1 MSIFDIITLLG
12 GLAFFLFG
20 MSTMGNG
27 LKSLAG
33 NRMEEILWRLSSN
46 PVKGLLLGTLVTA
59 VIQSS
64 SATSVMVV
72 SFVNAGMMKLSQSI
86 TVILGS
92 QIGTTMTGWVLTLAG
107 ANGSSGFARVISA
120 STFVPFL
127 GFVGAVMYMFC
138 KRQVWKSTGTILLG
152 FSILMTGMSTMSGSV
167 NALKTDPKFVGL
179 LTLFDNPFLAML
191 AGIVLAAVIQSC
203 SAGVGIL
210 QALSVT
216 GVLSYSV
223 CVPLIMGINIGACAP
238 VLLSMMGSSK
248 NGKRAAISY
257 MVGCVLSVVIVSL
270 VFFPLRAL
278 GLFVFMDGT
287 ADSVGIALINTVMR
301 IAAVIVLTPLH
312 KQIERICY
320 LLVKYN
326 PDEDADSEFLE
337 KLSDSALR
345 YPRTAV
351 NLSTAAVHKMAE
363 IARDAVTDAIGLIGN
378 YDKIVAERVTNRE
391 TLLDKYE
398 DKLGGFMMQ
407 LLANEAVPELE
418 LEAEKILS
426 SLSDLER
433 LGDHA
438 MNIAELAAEYHEKK
452 LVFSEEA
459 QAELT
464 TLAQAL
470 AEIMEITMAAF
481 CENDSDRA
489 LQVEPL
495 EEVVDIMCDEL
506 KIRHVTRLQGGKC
519 TISLGFVFNDLI
531 NNYERVSD
539 HCSNLAFATLKAANP
554 GYTPHEYT
562 SNAEASVVFTDA
574 FLKFTEKYVSNL

>member
-33 NRMEEILWRLSSN
+33 NRMEEILWRLSSS

-92 QIGTTMTGWVLTLAG
+92 QIGTTITGWVLTLAG
-107 ANGSSGFARVISA
+107 ASGSSGFARVVSA

-138 KRQVWKSTGTILLG
+138 KKQVWKSTGTILLG

-167 NALKTDPKFVGL
+167 NSLKSDPSFIGL

-191 AGIVLAAVIQSC
+191 AGIVLAAIIQSC

-216 GVLSYSV
+216 GVLSYTV
-223 CVPLIMGINIGACAP
+223 CVPLIMGINIGACSP
-238 VLLSMMGSSK
+238 VLLSMMGSTK

-257 MVGCVLSVVIVSL
+257 MVGCVLTVVIVSII
-270 VFFPLRAL
+270 FYPLRAL
-278 GLFVFMDGT
+278 GVFNFMDVT
-287 ADSVGIALINTVMR
+287 ADSVGIALINTIMR
-301 IAAVIVLTPLH
+301 VIAVVLMTPLH
-312 KQIERICY
+312 KQIERVCY
-320 LLVKYN
+320 LLVRYN
-326 PDEDADSEFLE
+326 PEEDADSEYLE
-337 KLSDSALR
+337 QLTEAAQR

-363 IARDAVTDAIGLIGN
+363 IARQAVAEAIGLIGN
-378 YDKIVAERVTNRE
+378 YDKAVAERVANRE
-391 TLLDKYE
+391 ALLDKYE
-398 DKLGGFMMQ
+398 DKLGSFMMQ

-418 LEAEKILS
+418 LEAEKTLS

-438 MNIAELAAEYHEKK
+438 MNIAELAAEYQEKN
-452 LVFSEEA
+452 LTFSEEA
-459 QAELT
+459 LSELN
-464 TLAQAL
+464 TLANAL
-470 AEIMEITMAAF
+470 LEITQTTTQAF
-481 CENDSDRA
+481 CENDPQRA
-489 LQVEPL
+489 VLVEPL

-506 KIRHVTRLQGGKC
+506 KLRHVTRLQNGKC

-539 HCSNLAFATLKAANP
+539 HCSNLAFATLKACNP
-554 GYTPHEYT
+554 KYKPHEYT
-562 SNAEASVVFTDA
+562 SGAESSAVFSEA
-574 FLKFTEKYVSNL
+574 FLQYTEKYINSL

>member
-1 MSIFDIITLLG
+1 MSIFDFITMLG
-12 GLAFFLFG
+12 GLGFFLFG

-92 QIGTTMTGWVLTLAG
+92 QIGTTITGWVLTLAG
-107 ANGSSGFARVISA
+107 ASGSSGFARILSA

-127 GFVGAVMYMFC
+127 GFSGAVMYMFC
-138 KRQVWKSTGTILLG
+138 KKQAWKSTGTILLG

-167 NALKTDPKFVGL
+167 NTLKSDPAFIGL
-179 LTLFDNPFLAML
+179 LTVFDNPFLAML
-191 AGIVLAAVIQSC
+191 AGTLLAAVIQSC

-216 GVLSYSV
+216 GVLSYQV
-223 CVPLIMGINIGACAP
+223 CMPLIMGINIGACSP
-238 VLLSMMGSSK
+238 VLLSMMGSTK

-257 MVGCVLSVVIVSL
+257 MVGSILSVALISL
-270 VFFPLRAL
+270 LYYPMRAC
-278 GLFVFMDGT
+278 GLFPFMSAT
-287 ADSVGIALINTVMR
+287 ADSVGIALLNTVTR
-301 IAAVIVLTPLH
+301 LFAVVLMTPLH
-312 KQIERICY
+312 KQIERLCY
-320 LLVKYN
+320 LFVRFDPEEN
-326 PDEDADSEFLE
+326 ADSEYLE
-337 KLSDSALR
+337 QLTEAAQR

-351 NLSTAAVHKMAE
+351 NLSTAAVRKMAE
-363 IARDAVTDAIGLIGN
+363 IARLAVLEAIGLIGN
-378 YDKIVAERVTNRE
+378 YDKNVAERVANRE
-391 TLLDKYE
+391 ALLDKYE
-398 DKLGGFMMQ
+398 DKLGSFMMQ

-418 LEAEKILS
+418 REAEKTLS

-438 MNIAELAAEYHEKK
+438 MNIAELASEYWNKK
-452 LVFSEEA
+452 LSFSPEA
-459 QAELT
+459 QAELN
-464 TLAQAL
+464 TLATAL
-470 AEIMEITMAAF
+470 SEIVLLTEQAF
-481 CENDSDRA
+481 CENDPQTA
-489 LQVEPL
+489 EQVEPL

-506 KIRHVTRLQGGKC
+506 KLRHVTRLQSGKC
-519 TISLGFVFNDLI
+519 TIGLGFVFNDLI
-531 NNYERVSD
+531 NNYERISD
-539 HCSNLAFATLKAANP
+539 HCSNLAFATLKAYNP
-554 GYTPHEYT
+554 KYRPHEYN
-562 SNAEASVVFTDA
+562 SGAEASAVFTDA
-574 FLKFTEKYVSNL
+574 FLRYTEKYISSL